1 VSKPPGKPSS
11 VVRSLIG
18 NRTVR
23 KVVIKNARQA
33 ITYATT
39 TMAAKNAARSGDAGS
54 ATPPSSTTSAGKP
67 VAKPASIDSAALTN
81 FMTSVAKPVA
91 EKMATTPMGRSVLE
105 MLNNISGQAL
115 GTAPKRSDNPAKAF
129 INKLAGAASANRAG
143 AQTAAPEEAKVK
155 FTPLQPPAPSS
166 EPIKTVKWPPP
177 KSPAATV
184 DANPSGTD
192 SAPK

>member
-1 VSKPPGKPSS
+1 MNKPPGKPSS

-23 KVVIKNARQA
+23 KVVIKNAKQA

-39 TMAAKNAARSGDAGS
+39 TMAARNAARSGDAGS
-54 ATPPSSTTSAGKP
+54 APPSYTGGAGKP
-67 VAKPASIDSAALTN
+67 VAKPASIDSAALAN

-91 EKMATTPMGRSVLE
+91 EKMAKTQAGRSVLE
-105 MLNNISGQAL
+105 TLNNISGQAL

-129 INKLAGAASANRAG
+129 INKLAEAASTNRA
-143 AQTAAPEEAKVK
+143 APQTAAPEETKVK

>member
-1 VSKPPGKPSS
+1 VNKPPGKPSS

-33 ITYATT
+33 INYATT
-39 TMAAKNAARSGDAGS
+39 TMAARNAARSGDAGS
-54 ATPPSSTTSAGKP
+54 SPASSTASTGKP
-67 VAKPASIDSAALTN
+67 VAKPDSIDLSALTN

-91 EKMATTPMGRSVLE
+91 EKMATTQTGRSVLE
-105 MLNNISGQAL
+105 TLNNISGQAL

-129 INKLAGAASANRAG
+129 INRLAEAASANRA
-143 AQTAAPEEAKVK
+143 APQTAVPEQTMVK